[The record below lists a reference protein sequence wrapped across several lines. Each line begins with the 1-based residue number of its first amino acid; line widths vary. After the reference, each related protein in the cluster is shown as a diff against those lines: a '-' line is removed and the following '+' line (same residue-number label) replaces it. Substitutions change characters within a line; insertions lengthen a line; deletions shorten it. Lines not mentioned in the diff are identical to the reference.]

1 MPEASFVWVLLGDPH
16 FQWYALESIAQ
27 ARRLNPAAD
36 LWLVCDE
43 EWLGESTPVGGNWS
57 AALAAARV
65 RRVYYADVMDD
76 FTVRFDQAY
85 NDLWAGRS
93 GMMQPTLRHRTNMDF
108 TRTTMVRLVALHRA
122 MVVHGLARVVHVEN
136 DQMVYGPIQAVADVA
151 AQCGVRLAMTKVGV
165 RLAPATVYARDAR
178 ALKDLLDFILDS
190 INKGVEHAIL
200 VAKTKWVTDMSL
212 PAVYFDD
219 KAAEG
224 DASVVTFPTG
234 RDGSCLARTGATIY
248 DGLPL
253 GTWCC
258 GSFEWPRK
266 HLTIKMA
273 ESVEAYWDAPFEW
286 RVVDGLRRPF
296 WNGSA
301 VFNLHM
307 HSKQLHLFRSS
318 DAVMSAAAYA
328 LVPEHN

>member
-1 MPEASFVWVLLGDPH
+1 ME
-16 FQWYALESIAQ
+16 
-27 ARRLNPAAD
+27 
-36 LWLVCDE
+36 
-43 EWLGESTPVGGNWS
+43 
-57 AALAAARV
+57 
-65 RRVYYADVMDD
+65 
-76 FTVRFDQAY
+76 FTQV
-85 NDLWAGRS
+85 
-93 GMMQPTLRHRTNMDF
+93 
-108 TRTTMVRLVALHRA
+108 TMTRLVY
-122 MVVHGLARVVHVEN
+122 VHQLMSVWGVERVVHIEN
-136 DQMVYGPIQAVADVA
+136 DQMVYGPIAAVADA
-151 AQCGVRLAMTKVGV
+151 AARCGVRLAMTKVGV
-165 RLAPATVYARDAR
+165 RLAPATVWARDAR
-178 ALKDLLDFILDS
+178 ALKELLDFILGAID
-190 INKGVEHAIL
+190 KGVEHAIL

-219 KAAEG
+219 KVAEG
-224 DASVVTFPTG
+224 DASVVTFPTSAG
-234 RDGSCLARTGATIY
+234 GGGAGACLATGPRAMIY

-266 HLTIKMA
+266 HLKIKME

-318 DAVMSAAAYA
+318 DKEMSEAAFA
-328 LVPEHN
+328 LVKEHN